1 MRGKLCIRSTLLVC
15 LMAAGSWL
23 VQPVAAAMIEQT
35 TEQLASESSDII
47 SGEVLA
53 KESQWNED
61 STFIFTSVT
70 IRVTDLH
77 KGSLSPFNTIT
88 VMTPG
93 GEVGETGLGVEHAP
107 RFEVGQEVIVFL
119 TPVRELTYSVTGWE
133 LGKFTVED
141 GQVKEKSKSV
151 SSFEEEIR
159 EELK

>member
-1 MRGKLCIRSTLLVC
+1 MTRRSRFMSMLLFCAVAVGSWQVQPVTAAMVELTLEEL
-15 LMAAGSWL
+15 AAGS
-23 VQPVAAAMIEQT
+23 P
-35 TEQLASESSDII
+35 DII
-47 SGEVLA
+47 NGEVLS

-77 KGSLSPFNTIT
+77 KGSLSPSNTIT

-133 LGKFTVED
+133 QGKYTVED

-159 EELK
+159 EALK